1 VSYNGGDDKL
11 TNQQQQERQKYTNKK
26 EIVSLSSF
34 QVDEESRTN
43 VQELPQYINPFFYKR
58 ARDSRKIKSFQ
69 ITRIYLLLFIR
80 MLFLL

>member
-43 VQELPQYINPFFYKR
+43 VQELPQYINPFF
-58 ARDSRKIKSFQ
+58 
-69 ITRIYLLLFIR
+69 TREQEIVEKLKAFR
-80 MLFLL
+80 